1 MEKRHAAA
9 IPGYLCLVQQE
20 SQPFTPPNLTTYLN
34 WELTKTSD
42 VQISENASDAIK
54 DYGPNPRGSSLGVW
68 RENLGIRRPGLSSC
82 VTLSSSLY
90 SLGCFLLS
98 RARGL
103 MCLILEASHEFR
115 LLWILW
121 RNLSLKYQLLVQ
133 SSQAGI
139 DQFTVTHKLP
149 PVIVVREMDPRV
161 RNFIFSFS

>member
-1 MEKRHAAA
+1 MQPQHLDISAWFSKSLSPSPLLTWQPISTENSPRLQMCRSLKMPQMPSKIRVLTPEAAR
-9 IPGYLCLVQQE
+9 LVCGE
-20 SQPFTPPNLTTYLN
+20 R
-34 WELTKTSD
+34 
-42 VQISENASDAIK
+42 I
-54 DYGPNPRGSSLGVW
+54 
-68 RENLGIRRPGLSSC
+68 GIRRPGLSSC

-139 DQFTVTHKLP
+139 DQLP
-149 PVIVVREMDPRV
+149 LHT
-161 RNFIFSFS
+161 NCHQLL